1 MNPYY
6 NVSVCNTNTEMTE
19 QTELILQSK
28 TSFFWGGGGVNG
40 GREMET

>member
-28 TSFFWGGGGVNG
+28 TSFFGGGGVNG